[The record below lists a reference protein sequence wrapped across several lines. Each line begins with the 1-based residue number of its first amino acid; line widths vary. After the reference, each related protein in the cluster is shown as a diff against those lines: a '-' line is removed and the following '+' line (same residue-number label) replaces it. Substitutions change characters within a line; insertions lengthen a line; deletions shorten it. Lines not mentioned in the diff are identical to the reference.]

1 MLALVS
7 VLFPLLLFS
16 LRLTVA
22 AVDLA
27 IIYVE
32 DNNLCRILITNL
44 IRLLFCCIALL
55 IVVGLMFFF
64 FTNAILEHLQI
75 WLLLRSCLAIKRAR
89 PGVLGIRL
97 AQQTGIV
104 FYRACGS
111 EIYIRRV
118 GAERAHLD

>member
-1 MLALVS
+1 M
-7 VLFPLLLFS
+7 LLFS
-16 LRLTVA
+16 LLLTVEE
-22 AVDLA
+22 VDLA

-32 DNNLCRILITNL
+32 DNDLSRILNTIL

-55 IVVGLMFFF
+55 VVVGLVFFF

-75 WLLLRSCLAIKRAR
+75 WLLLRSSLAIKRAR

-118 GAERAHLD
+118 STERAHLN